1 MKLSEI
7 LKVNQQVLRTRA
19 FVLGGQNFKVRVPL
33 TSEMEIINKRISEI
47 DATKKIEELINPLL
61 EKKGTLESDSIVY
74 LDDDVLVD
82 GKSVK
87 DLARMTAQTEQRIL
101 EMVKLLVPEMEG
113 ANMEE
118 LTYQE
123 INDDFP
129 FPVQLELMKKIAE
142 VISPGYEE
150 TRKN

>member
-1 MKLSEI
+1 M
-7 LKVNQQVLRTRA
+7 
-19 FVLGGQNFKVRVPL
+19 
-33 TSEMEIINKRISEI
+33 
-47 DATKKIEELINPLL
+47 L
-61 EKKGTLESDSIVY
+61 EKKDTLESDAIVY

-113 ANMEE
+113 AKMEE
-118 LTYQE
+118 LTYEE
-123 INDDFP
+123 ISNEFP

>member
-33 TSEMEIINKRISEI
+33 ASEMEIINKRISEI

-118 LTYQE
+118 LTYEE
-123 INDDFP
+123 INNEFP
-129 FPVQLELMKKIAE
+129 FAVQLELMKKITE

>member
-7 LKVNQQVLRTRA
+7 LKVNQQILRTRA

-33 TSEMEIINKRISEI
+33 TSEMEIINKRISEV
-47 DATKKIEELINPLL
+47 DVTKKTEELLNPLL
-61 EKKGTLESDSIVY
+61 EKKGTLESESIIY
-74 LDDDVLVD
+74 LDDDVLID

-87 DLARMTAQTEQRIL
+87 DLAKMTAQTEQRIL

>member
-7 LKVNQQVLRTRA
+7 LKVNQQILRTRA

-33 TSEMEIINKRISEI
+33 ASEMEVINKRISEADI
-47 DATKKIEELINPLL
+47 TKKTEELINPLL
-61 EKKGTLESDSIVY
+61 EKKGTLESESIVY

-82 GKSVK
+82 GRSVK
-87 DLARMTAQTEQRIL
+87 DLAKMTAQTEQRIL
-101 EMVKLLVPEMEG
+101 EMVKLLVPEVDN

-123 INDDFP
+123 INDEFP

>member
-87 DLARMTAQTEQRIL
+87 DLAKMTAQTEQRIL

-118 LTYQE
+118 LTYEE
-123 INDDFP
+123 INNEFP
-129 FPVQLELMKKIAE
+129 FAVQLELMKKITE

>member
-1 MKLSEI
+1 MKLSES
-7 LKVNQQVLRTRA
+7 LKINQEILRTRS
-19 FVLGGQNFKVRVPL
+19 FILSGQNFKVRVPL
-33 TSEMEIINKRISEI
+33 ASEMEVINKRISEV
-47 DATKKIEELINPLL
+47 DVAKKTEELMNPLL
-61 EKKGTLESDSIVY
+61 EKKDSLESESIIY

-101 EMVKLLVPEMEG
+101 EMVKLLLPEMEG
-113 ANMEE
+113 INMEE

-123 INDDFP
+123 INDEFP

>member
-33 TSEMEIINKRISEI
+33 TSEMEIINKRIFEI